1 MREGPRAGWRDAGE
15 DHGHYVLA
23 RVTGLQAVATGRRRN
38 FVLMSM
44 VIGLLVRMGRWT
56 VVVFRVVVSLVRVDV
71 QHRHRARGQQC
82 RQCEE
87 HRDDADH

>member
-56 VVVFRVVVSLVRVDV
+56 VVVFGWSSPSYAWTCSIDT
-71 QHRHRARGQQC
+71 GPDQQC